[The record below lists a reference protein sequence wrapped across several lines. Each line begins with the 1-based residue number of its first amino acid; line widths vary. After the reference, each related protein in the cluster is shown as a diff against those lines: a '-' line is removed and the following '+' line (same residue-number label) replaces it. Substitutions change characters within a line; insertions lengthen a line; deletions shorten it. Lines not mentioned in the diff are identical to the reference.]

1 VLRQIDPL
9 FESTFRIIERNGGIV
24 SESRDTG
31 ITAVFGTLPASEQH
45 APAACRAALL
55 VKSAI
60 EAQSEGSV
68 RVRAGLDS
76 GEVVLRTRRVGG
88 SPRVEVTGVAVRTAT
103 RLAHALRRG
112 ALAATDRTRVA
123 AAGAIDMT
131 PMSRT
136 DFPRFDRDEQAYELV
151 QGGGE

>member
-1 VLRQIDPL
+1 M
-9 FESTFRIIERNGGIV
+9 
-24 SESRDTG
+24 
-31 ITAVFGTLPASEQH
+31 
-45 APAACRAALL
+45 
-55 VKSAI
+55 
-60 EAQSEGSV
+60 

-123 AAGAIDMT
+123 AAGAIDVT
-131 PMSRT
+131 PMSRA

-151 QGGGE
+151 QGSGE